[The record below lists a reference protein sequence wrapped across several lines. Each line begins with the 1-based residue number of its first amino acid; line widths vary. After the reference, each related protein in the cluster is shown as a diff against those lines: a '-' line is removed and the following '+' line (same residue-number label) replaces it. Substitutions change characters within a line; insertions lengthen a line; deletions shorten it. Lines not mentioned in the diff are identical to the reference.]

1 MVVVFGS
8 INVDLVS
15 AVARF
20 PDSGETVAG
29 NHFATMPGGKGANQA
44 LAAARSGASVRMF
57 GAVGQDV
64 FADLALANLIDA
76 GVDTRGV
83 TRASIATGCATILVD
98 GLGQNRIVVVAGAN
112 AHADPMGV
120 PADALGAD
128 TTLVLQQEVPA
139 FANATILA
147 RARVAGSRVLLN
159 AAPFHPVPIELLR
172 DVSVLVVNET
182 EAAGLAR
189 MFGWPEA
196 ARDFARA
203 ACADL
208 PGTAVVVTLGADG
221 AIWRDSRH
229 ILWAIAPVVPIVDT
243 TGAGD
248 AFTGAL
254 AAALDAGTVPE
265 VALARAVAAGTL
277 ACTAHGAQAGCPR
290 RDAIDALVQT
300 VAVIRPD
307 PATIMRSSLKKP

>member
-83 TRASIATGCATILVD
+83 GRASIATGCATILVD

-112 AHADPMGV
+112 AHADPLGV

-128 TTLVLQQEVPA
+128 ATLVLQQEVPA
-139 FANATILA
+139 LANATILA

-159 AAPFHPVPIELLR
+159 AAPFHPVPMELLR
-172 DVSVLVVNET
+172 DVSVLVANET
-182 EAAGLAR
+182 EAAALAR

-208 PGTAVVVTLGADG
+208 TRTAIVVTLGADG
-221 AIWRDSRH
+221 ALWRDSQH
-229 ILWAIAPVVPIVDT
+229 ALCATAPVVPIVDT

-254 AAALDAGTVPE
+254 AAALDAGAVPE
-265 VALARAVAAGTL
+265 VALARAIAAGTL
-277 ACTAHGAQAGCPR
+277 ACTAHGAQGGCPWR
-290 RDAIDALVQT
+290 GAIDAFANT
-300 VAVIRPD
+300 VAVNT
-307 PATIMRSSLKKP
+307 A